1 MPTNS
6 NYDGYF
12 TGIGDVSIFTYGMIT
27 ITAVVLSYMTYMDT
41 YIPDDI
47 SKPVLEA
54 TSMDG
59 LIQSNPSETVG
70 TIPPEVVES
79 QLPQEPL
86 EKEATMDEPTEEEPQ
101 DEPQDEPQEEPQDE
115 QEPPDEQEPQDEPPN
130 EQEETQPFPQ
140 DNEPEYEKRG
150 QLFREDDEND
160 DEEEDDDPARVK
172 RQRGGK
178 TNKKR
183 ITRKSKPSGKKH

>member
-59 LIQSNPSETVG
+59 LIESNPSETVG

-101 DEPQDEPQEEPQDE
+101 DEPQEPQDE

-178 TNKKR
+178 KNKKR

>member
-54 TSMDG
+54 TSVDG

-70 TIPPEVVES
+70 TIPQDVLQDQPS
-79 QLPQEPL
+79 LTQEPVAEEEQEPTAEPSNEPTDQPSDVPSNEATDEIANESGERNMSFQQENDMNNL
-86 EKEATMDEPTEEEPQ
+86 QEYEEKEILEDERKYDDEDEDEEPQ
-101 DEPQDEPQEEPQDE
+101 
-115 QEPPDEQEPQDEPPN
+115 
-130 EQEETQPFPQ
+130 QP
-140 DNEPEYEKRG
+140 
-150 QLFREDDEND
+150 
-160 DEEEDDDPARVK
+160 
-172 RQRGGK
+172 RQPTTIQGGSSR
-178 TNKKR
+178 KKR
-183 ITRKSKPSGKKH
+183 ITRKSKPSGKKR